1 MTDIQ
6 VLRATSEHEQ
16 YAQAISDLI
25 YQASKD
31 KDAGLAQ
38 RAPNY
43 IINKMREGKAV
54 IALAGSEVAG
64 FCYIETWQH
73 GKFVANS
80 GLIVSPNYRGA
91 GLAKRIKQEAFNL
104 SRDLFPQAKL
114 FGLTTSESVMKINN
128 DLGYRPVSYAKLTD
142 DDAFWK
148 GCESCANYDILQRME
163 RKICLCTGMIYDPD
177 EKKE

>member
-1 MTDIQ
+1 MKEII
-6 VLRATSEHEQ
+6 VVRAISEHEK

-25 YQASKD
+25 YQASQD

-43 IINKMREGKAV
+43 IVTKMREGKAV
-54 IALAGSEVAG
+54 IALCGDEVAG

-80 GLIVSPNYRGA
+80 GLIVSSKFRGK
-91 GLAKRIKQEAFNL
+91 GLAKRIKQEAFLL
-104 SRDLFPQAKL
+104 SRDLFPHAKL
-114 FGLTTSESVMKINN
+114 FGLTTSEAVMKINTE
-128 DLGYRPVSYAKLTD
+128 LGYRPVSYLKLTD

-163 RKICLCTGMIYDPD
+163 RKICLCTGMIFDPD
-177 EKKE
+177 EKK